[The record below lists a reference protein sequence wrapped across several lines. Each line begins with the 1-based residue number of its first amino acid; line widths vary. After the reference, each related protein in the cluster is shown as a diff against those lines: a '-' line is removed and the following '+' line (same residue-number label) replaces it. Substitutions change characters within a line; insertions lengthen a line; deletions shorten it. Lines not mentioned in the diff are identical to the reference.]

1 MVRKSVISSLLALAA
16 VGWLFDWGTPLSD
29 RYTAYYAGCPAE
41 VHQGLPPP
49 PPSFAEP
56 ACEGHFGHD
65 DFRVSLAGQFV
76 VRRPAG
82 SPLSPSDRFQSCVVW
97 DRKNWSCLA
106 DDGRMYRV
114 VGGDFTADPAIPERA
129 YLSKPSWWLA
139 RAISLIVR

>member
-1 MVRKSVISSLLALAA
+1 M
-16 VGWLFDWGTPLSD
+16 
-29 RYTAYYAGCPAE
+29 
-41 VHQGLPPP
+41 
-49 PPSFAEP
+49 
-56 ACEGHFGHD
+56 
-65 DFRVSLAGQFV
+65 

-82 SPLSPSDRFQSCVVW
+82 SPLSPADRFQSCVVW
-97 DRKNWSCLA
+97 DRENWSCLA